1 MCFFP
6 FKNNRIDGVAYK
18 KGVRE
23 FECGACPECL
33 SKKSKQW
40 ALRCSMQ
47 AQVQKCCMVTL
58 TYDTYIHDTVTGRIL
73 GERVS
78 DLKVCKKDAQKFI
91 KRLRIYFKRKK
102 NVDNIKYLLTAE
114 YGKRTHR
121 AHYHAILF
129 GVEFDDLVRY
139 KKSKRGNW
147 INKSATLDKI
157 WSHGICTVDTVC
169 VNAKIARYC
178 TKYCA
183 KDSRA
188 DDTFMLFSRG
198 IGQEELLRQFNGLSY
213 IVDGREYPIPR
224 TVWRDYIEKKYNIQG
239 YSRYIGFDKPRQ
251 KLRNLYYKTRA
262 SERNGIK
269 RYNDLDK
276 KIRSIDCELRRLF
289 DGRKEIDENHP
300 YFWQCWELGD
310 KANSYEREQKD
321 ILKKNAVLR
330 VKSTAIKRQFLSKK
344 PVMHKRFT
352 NERDVFNAIH
362 VFMGGDCLRY
372 VFSYGK
378 SSDIGNICE
387 RARYRYAYKK
397 AMFVHYRDNDTVY
410 KRYLKY
416 WQDKS
421 ALLELGRSDIR
432 TRILQLPNAKY
443 FSYKNAA
450 LIALNKRE
458 EWRKDGLDSDAAC
471 IPPRSNCVSA
481 YYRGLHL
488 PICPPCY
495 KSANDTTEKR
505 KQVLRRLKLSLPRKL
520 SPTDPWADGQISI
533 FD

>member
-1 MCFFP
+1 MCFFL
-6 FKNNRIDGVAYK
+6 FKNNRFDGVAYK

-33 SKKSKQW
+33 AKKSKQW

-58 TYDTYIHDTVTGRIL
+58 TYDTYIHDTATGRVI

-78 DLKVCKKDAQKFI
+78 DLQVNKKDAQKFI

-129 GVEFDDLVRY
+129 GVEFDDLIRY

-157 WSHGICTVDTVC
+157 WAHGICTVDTVC

-198 IGQEELLRQFNGLSY
+198 IGQEELLRQFNGISY
-213 IVDGREYPIPR
+213 VVDGREYPIPR
-224 TVWRDYIEKKYNIQG
+224 TVWRDYIENKYNIKG
-239 YSRYIGFDKPRQ
+239 FSKYIPFDKCET
-251 KLRNLYYKTRA
+251 KLRNRCETLKKQYAKNAEIIKKLDTIAVDNFRRFCEYYPVKKPLSRCCSARKYRVHYYQWAHYDALRKAVLYAEENRRINSVHNSICYELKTRQ
-262 SERNGIK
+262 N
-269 RYNDLDK
+269 RY
-276 KIRSIDCELRRLF
+276 
-289 DGRKEIDENHP
+289 
-300 YFWQCWELGD
+300 
-310 KANSYEREQKD
+310 
-321 ILKKNAVLR
+321 
-330 VKSTAIKRQFLSKK
+330 
-344 PVMHKRFT
+344 HKRFT

-362 VFMGGDCLRY
+362 VFAGPQMCR
-372 VFSYGK
+372 FRWSCAN
-378 SSDIGNICE
+378 SSDIGE
-387 RARYRYAYKK
+387 LSQRVRARYAYKK
-397 AMFVHYRDNDTVY
+397 SLFLHYRDSDTVY
-410 KRYLKY
+410 KRYLQY
-416 WQDKS
+416 WRKKAD
-421 ALLELGRSDIR
+421 LLEMGRADVR
-432 TRILQLPNAKY
+432 TRILQLPNTKY
-443 FSYKNAA
+443 FAYKNAA
-450 LIALNKRE
+450 LVALAKRE
-458 EWRKDGLDSDAAC
+458 LFKRDGLDSDCAC
-471 IPPRSNCVSA
+471 IPPRSSCVSA
-481 YYRGLHL
+481 YSRFVQDRL

-495 KSANDTTEKR
+495 KSANDTAEER
-505 KQVLRRLKLSLPRKL
+505 KTVLRRLKLSLPRKM
-520 SPTDPWADGQISI
+520 SPADPLC
-533 FD
+533 